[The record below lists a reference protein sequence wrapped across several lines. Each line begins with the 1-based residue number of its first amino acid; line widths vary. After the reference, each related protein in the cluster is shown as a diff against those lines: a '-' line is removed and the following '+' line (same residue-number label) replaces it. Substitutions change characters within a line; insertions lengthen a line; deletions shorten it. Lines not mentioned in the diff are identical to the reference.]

1 MTTRR
6 RLLLSAA
13 ACATAASAPA
23 LAAAPAGDGAGDAA
37 LSASFDA
44 LVDRWF
50 TLRPTDATGLGLDK
64 GARAGLKARLP
75 DVSRAAFADD
85 LAFCDAMLARLDA
98 APDAALSPEFRTHK
112 AVLGWAARAG
122 REARAFDFGTNS
134 LFSAMAEGSTPHVVD
149 QQEGALVSVPEF
161 LDSQHKIADAADAD
175 AYVSRVHAL
184 ARVLD
189 QETERVRA
197 DAARG
202 IAPPAFLLSNAIGQQ
217 DGFLKVP
224 PGEARLVSSFAAKLK
239 AAGLPEDRAR
249 PLAAIVAR
257 EVYPAVERQRTAL
270 KAVAAQADDR
280 AGVWRLKDGEAYY
293 AWLLKVGTTTGMSAE
308 EVHQLGLRQTAE
320 IGARMDGLLKA
331 QGLTQG
337 SVGARMTALAADPKN
352 LFPDSEEGRAQVVA
366 YLNGLIDR
374 VRPRL
379 STAFDLRLKAPV
391 LVKPV
396 PKDIQDG
403 AALGYMNP
411 GAIDGSRPSTYYINL
426 KSMNNW
432 PKFTL
437 PSLTYHETVPGHA
450 WQGAYLTETGKLPLI
465 RTVLSGY
472 NAYVEGWALYAE
484 QLGDE
489 IGMYDDDP
497 LGRLGYLQAQ
507 RFRAIRLVVDT
518 GLHSK
523 RWTREQAIAW
533 AVENSG
539 RSREAM
545 TSEIDRYCS
554 TPGQA
559 CGYKVGHTGILRLR
573 EQVKA
578 ALGPRYDLRRFDDA
592 IVEVGP
598 MPLDVLDRVIP
609 ARLGAA

>member
-6 RLLLSAA
+6 DLLLTAA
-13 ACATAASAPA
+13 AGAVVTGVPA
-23 LAAAPAGDGAGDAA
+23 LAAQGGAGDGA
-37 LSASFDA
+37 LSAAFDA
-44 LVDRWF
+44 LVERWF
-50 TLRPTDATGLGLDK
+50 ALHPDTATSLGLDRR
-64 GARAGLKARLP
+64 ARAGLKARLP
-75 DVSRAAFADD
+75 DASRAAFAADT
-85 LAFCDAMLARLDA
+85 AFCDEMNKRLAA
-98 APDAALSPEFRTHK
+98 APDSSLSLDFRTHK
-112 AVLGWAARAG
+112 AVLGWAATAG
-122 REARAFDFGTNS
+122 REGAAFDFGSNS
-134 LFSAMAEGSTPHVVD
+134 LGSAMGEASTPHVVD

-161 LDSQHKIADAADAD
+161 LDSQHKIANAADAD

-189 QETERVRA
+189 QETARVT
-197 DAARG
+197 DEAARG
-202 IAPPAFLLSNAIGQQ
+202 ITPPSFLLSNAIGQQ
-217 DGFLKVP
+217 EGFLAVEP
-224 PGEARLVSSFAAKLK
+224 HRARLVTSYAAKLK
-239 AAGLPEDRAR
+239 AAGLPAERTPA
-249 PLAAIVAR
+249 LADLVAR
-257 EVYPAVERQRTAL
+257 EVYPAVRRQHAAL
-270 KAVAAQADDR
+270 RAAAAKADDR

-293 AWLLKVGTTTGMSAE
+293 AWLLRVGTTTGMGAE
-308 EVHQLGLRQTAE
+308 EIHQLGLKQTAE

-352 LFPDSEEGRAQVVA
+352 LFPDSAEGRAQVIA
-366 YLNGLIDR
+366 YLDNLIAK

-379 STAFDLRLKAPV
+379 STAFDLKLKAPV
-391 LVKPV
+391 EVKAV

-403 AALGYMNP
+403 AALGYMNT
-411 GAIDGSRPSTYYINL
+411 GALDGSRPSIYYINL
-426 KSMNNW
+426 KSMGNW

-518 GLHSK
+518 GLHAK

-559 CGYKVGHTGILRLR
+559 CGYKVGHTGILHLR

-578 ALGPRYDLRRFDDA
+578 ALGPRYDLKRFDDA

>member
-6 RLLLSAA
+6 DLLLSAA
-13 ACATAASAPA
+13 AGATAVAAPG
-23 LAAAPAGDGAGDAA
+23 LAATTDGGGDAA
-37 LSASFDA
+37 LAKSFDA
-44 LVDRWF
+44 LVERWF
-50 TLRPTDATGLGLDK
+50 VLRPADATGLGLDK
-64 GARAGLKARLP
+64 GARAGLKARLA
-75 DVSRAAFADD
+75 DASRAAFADD
-85 LAFCDAMLARLDA
+85 LAFCDDMAARLAA
-98 APDAALSPEFRTHK
+98 APDASLSPDFRIHK
-112 AVLGWAARAG
+112 AVLGWAAQAG
-122 REARAFDFGTNS
+122 REAKAFDFGTNS
-134 LFSAMAEGSTPHVVD
+134 LFSAMGEASTPHVVD
-149 QQEGALVSVPEF
+149 QQEGALASVPEF
-161 LDSQHKIADAADAD
+161 LDSQHRIADAADAD
-175 AYVSRVHAL
+175 AYVSRVQAL

-189 QETERVRA
+189 QETARVQGEA
-197 DAARG
+197 GRG
-202 IAPPAFLLSNAIGQQ
+202 IMPPSFLLSNAIGQQ
-217 DGFLKVP
+217 DGFLAVEP
-224 PGEARLVSSFAAKLK
+224 SQARLVASYAAKLK
-239 AAGLPEDRAR
+239 AAGLPEARVR
-249 PLAAIVAR
+249 PLAQIVER
-257 EVYPAVERQRTAL
+257 EVYPAARRQRDAL
-270 KAVAAQADDR
+270 KVAAAHADDR

-293 AWLLKVGTTTGMSAE
+293 AWVLKVGTTTGMSAE
-308 EVHQLGLRQTAE
+308 EIHQLGLRQNAE

-352 LFPDSEEGRAQVVA
+352 LFPDSAEGRAQVIA
-366 YLNGLIDR
+366 YLNGLIER

-379 STAFDLRLKAPV
+379 SAAFDLKLKAPV

-411 GAIDGSRPSTYYINL
+411 GAIDGSRPSIYYINL
-426 KSMNNW
+426 KSMTNW
-432 PKFTL
+432 PQFTL

-518 GLHSK
+518 GLHAK

-573 EQVKA
+573 EQVKT
-578 ALGPRYDLRRFDDA
+578 ALGHRYDLKRFDDA
-592 IVEVGP
+592 IVEAGP

-609 ARLGAA
+609 SRLGAA